1 MNEQKLRWYIVRVQ
15 GGKEKKVQEYIQN
28 EVRRAGKED
37 MVPQVLIPTE
47 KVYQVKN
54 GKRVLVEK
62 ICYSQYVFVQA
73 VSTKEKEDK
82 DFTLSPEIQ
91 HLICDIPF
99 VSGFLTKESPRSK
112 ETKRHP
118 YPLPEAEIN
127 QILGKVDE
135 MIDVEDEAAPSFVVG
150 EAVKVIDGPFNGFNG
165 NVTEILEDKKKL
177 KVEVKIFGRP
187 TTMELNFVQV
197 IKE

>member
-1 MNEQKLRWYIVRVQ
+1 MGEPKLRWYILRVQ

-28 EVRRAGKED
+28 EVRRAGKEE
-37 MVPQVLIPTE
+37 VIPQVLIPTE

-62 ICYSQYVFVQA
+62 ICYSQYVFVQC
-73 VSTKEKEDK
+73 E
-82 DFTLSPEIQ
+82 LSGEIQ
-91 HLICDIPF
+91 HLLCDIPF
-99 VSGFLTKESPRSK
+99 VAGFLTKEARSK
-112 ETKRHP
+112 DTKKEP
-118 YPLPEAEIN
+118 YPVPDAEIN

-135 MIDVEDEAAPSFVVG
+135 MIDTEEEAAPSFVVG
-150 EAVKVIDGPFNGFNG
+150 EPVKVVDGPFNGFNG
-165 NVTEILEDKKKL
+165 NVLEILEDKKKL

>member
-1 MNEQKLRWYIVRVQ
+1 MSEPKLRWYIVRVQ
-15 GGKEKKVQEYIQN
+15 GGKEKKVQEYIQK
-28 EVRRAGKED
+28 EVRRAGKEEQ
-37 MVPQVLIPTE
+37 VPQVLIPTE

-73 VSTKEKEDK
+73 ELTG
-82 DFTLSPEIQ
+82 EIQ
-91 HLICDIPF
+91 HLIREIPF
-99 VSGFLTKESPRSK
+99 VAGFLTKEARSK
-112 ETKRHP
+112 DTKKEP

-135 MIDVEDEAAPSFVVG
+135 MIDAEEESTTSFVVG
-150 EAVKVIDGPFNGFNG
+150 EPVKVIDGPFNGFNG
-165 NVTEILEDKKKL
+165 NILEILEDKKKL

-197 IKE
+197 TKE

>member
-1 MNEQKLRWYIVRVQ
+1 MGEPKLRWYILRVQ

-28 EVRRAGKED
+28 EVRRAGKEEEI
-37 MVPQVLIPTE
+37 PQVLIPTE

-73 VSTKEKEDK
+73 NLTA
-82 DFTLSPEIQ
+82 EIQ

-99 VSGFLTKESPRSK
+99 VAGFLTKESPRSK
-112 ETKRHP
+112 EAKRNP

-135 MIDVEDEAAPSFVVG
+135 MIDIEDEATPSFMVG
-150 EAVKVIDGPFNGFNG
+150 EPVKVVDGPFNGFNG
-165 NVTEILEDKKKL
+165 NILEILEDKKKL

>member
-1 MNEQKLRWYIVRVQ
+1 MNEQNLKWYIVRVQ

-73 VSTKEKEDK
+73 KLTG
-82 DFTLSPEIQ
+82 EIQ

-112 ETKRHP
+112 ETKRNP

-135 MIDVEDEAAPSFVVG
+135 MIDVEDETAPSFVVG
-150 EAVKVIDGPFNGFNG
+150 EPVKVIDGPLNGFNG
-165 NVTEILEDKKKL
+165 NVLEILEDKKKL

>member
-73 VSTKEKEDK
+73 KLTG
-82 DFTLSPEIQ
+82 EIQ

-99 VSGFLTKESPRSK
+99 VSGFS
-112 ETKRHP
+112 H
-118 YPLPEAEIN
+118 
-127 QILGKVDE
+127 
-135 MIDVEDEAAPSFVVG
+135 
-150 EAVKVIDGPFNGFNG
+150 
-165 NVTEILEDKKKL
+165 
-177 KVEVKIFGRP
+177 
-187 TTMELNFVQV
+187 
-197 IKE
+197 

>member
-1 MNEQKLRWYIVRVQ
+1 MGEPKLKWYILRVQ

-28 EVRRAGKED
+28 EVRRAGKEED
-37 MVPQVLIPTE
+37 IPQVLIPTE

-62 ICYSQYVFVQA
+62 ICYSQYVFVQCRL
-73 VSTKEKEDK
+73 SGESPDK
-82 DFTLSPEIQ
+82 LSLSGEIQ
-91 HLICDIPF
+91 HLLCDIPF
-99 VSGFLTKESPRSK
+99 VAGFLTSNPRSK
-112 ETKRHP
+112 DTKKEP
-118 YPLPEAEIN
+118 YPVPDAEIN

-135 MIDVEDEAAPSFVVG
+135 MIDTEEEAAPSFVVG
-150 EAVKVIDGPFNGFNG
+150 EPVKVIDGPFNGFNG
-165 NVTEILEDKKKL
+165 NVLEILEDKKKL